1 MFLVLYLNLLRIV
14 FYLQQLLRYTR
25 SMRDGEVIRVI
36 EEHVSKGNRVLEV
49 GSGGGRMAIDVA
61 RRTGCT
67 VYGVD
72 SSQFAVAQ
80 ARGRAMARGL
90 SNKAIFMNQRSES
103 LNFPPGFFDLV
114 YTVKTL
120 HETKAMETLRE
131 MYRVLRNDGKI
142 VIADWVKGALTW
154 THERYFTPEELEEM
168 VKQSGFRIPCHI
180 VLNDVMLL
188 IAEKEQSK

>member
-1 MFLVLYLNLLRIV
+1 
-14 FYLQQLLRYTR
+14 
-25 SMRDGEVIRVI
+25 MRDEDLIRVI
-36 EEHVSKGNRVLEV
+36 EEYVSKGSRVLEV

-61 RRTGCT
+61 RGTGCT

-90 SNKAIFMNQRSES
+90 SKKAIFMNQRAES
-103 LNFPPGFFDLV
+103 LNFSPGFFDLI

-120 HETKAMETLRE
+120 HETRAMETLRE
-131 MYRVLRNDGKI
+131 MYRVLRNEGTI
-142 VIADWVKGALTW
+142 IIADWVEGALTW
-154 THERYFTPEELEEM
+154 THERYFSPEELEEM
-168 VKQSGFRIPCHI
+168 VKQSGFRISCLR

-188 IAEKEQSK
+188 IAEKKE